1 MLTEAGVEDE
11 EISVATG
18 SNARRMRS
26 MVSTGSTYRNENGP
40 MTVLLPEKMS
50 GGRGYTITKGGD
62 SLEIVP
68 EGGDYTLSRV
78 GDNAI
83 RYSDVYENVDVQYTI
98 LNGTVKEDIILL
110 EKQDRNNFSYKL
122 KSGSLKFNLN
132 P

>member
-1 MLTEAGVEDE
+1 M
-11 EISVATG
+11 
-18 SNARRMRS
+18 
-26 MVSTGSTYRNENGP
+26 
-40 MTVLLPEKMS
+40 
-50 GGRGYTITKGGD
+50 
-62 SLEIVP
+62 
-68 EGGDYTLSRV
+68 